1 MSEFGHDVLRTF
13 AETGG
18 DAVQIVEGLTAS
30 DAVNLL
36 MALSAVRFAAESLG
50 HTRGH
55 AYARKKSSSHG
66 QGAVVPV
73 SASAYRRLLSVATAQ
88 DAVHTFV
95 SQVAGPLIDAD
106 DMLIDTLCVLMDCMG
121 SKTMAC
127 EWLGIQRQT
136 LYNRLERVERLT
148 GISQHDTVS
157 WSAML
162 VGVKLIHELRALD

>member
-1 MSEFGHDVLRTF
+1 M
-13 AETGG
+13 
-18 DAVQIVEGLTAS
+18 
-30 DAVNLL
+30 
-36 MALSAVRFAAESLG
+36 
-50 HTRGH
+50 
-55 AYARKKSSSHG
+55 
-66 QGAVVPV
+66 

-136 LYNRLERVERLT
+136 LYNRLECVERLT